1 MTNDSTPT
9 LVEITLEREKLALER
24 ERLVLERQ
32 RLENQRDSDSHDS
45 SILIHGK
52 NKVSVPLPVAFLI
65 GVLCFLS
72 GILIGLYSE
81 IVRHEHQ
88 TERNRQALIRSF
100 STTGTNALEQ
110 TGVSG
115 KINRLNPDE
124 TDNNVFFFVE

>member
-9 LVEITLEREKLALER
+9 LVEIALEREKLALER

-45 SILIHGK
+45 SVLIQGKGKFAVPIPIAILIG
-52 NKVSVPLPVAFLI
+52 I
-65 GVLCFLS
+65 LCLLT

-81 IVRHEHQ
+81 IVRREHQ

-100 STTGTNALEQ
+100 SAAGTNLLE
-110 TGVSG
+110 TTEVPG

>member
-9 LVEITLEREKLALER
+9 LIEIALEREKLALER

-32 RLENQRDSDSHDS
+32 RLENQRGSDSNNS

-52 NKVSVPLPVAFLI
+52 NKIAVPFPAAILI
-65 GVLCFLS
+65 GILCLLT

-81 IVRHEHQ
+81 IVRREHQ

-100 STTGTNALEQ
+100 STAGTNGLEKAA
-110 TGVSG
+110 VPG
-115 KINRLNPDE
+115 KIKRLNPDG